1 MLNVVLL
8 NIIMLSVVL
17 LNVVMLSVVAPLRV
31 LVVNFFFFQAVAL
44 STLAFISFS
53 WFECEGGR
61 ERKRMR
67 KKR

>member
-1 MLNVVLL
+1 
-8 NIIMLSVVL
+8 
-17 LNVVMLSVVAPLRV
+17 MLSVVAPLRV

-61 ERKRMR
+61 EKKERNVKRE
-67 KKR
+67 KEINV